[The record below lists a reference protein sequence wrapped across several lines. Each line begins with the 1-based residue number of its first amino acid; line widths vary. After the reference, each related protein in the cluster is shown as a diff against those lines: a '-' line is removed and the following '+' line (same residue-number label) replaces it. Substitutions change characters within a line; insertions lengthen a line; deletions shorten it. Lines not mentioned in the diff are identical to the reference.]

1 MNIIKYYA
9 GYLVRYLRGTRAVAA
24 MEYAIIVGVVVVG
37 VGAAV
42 VLFQEKITAFIAEAG
57 DQITAAQG
65 DTFATIWQVIFLSG
79 LRVQSQGGADLV
91 VPAPVSL
98 HSCEISDWRV

>member
-42 VLFQEKITAFIAEAG
+42 VTFQSQITAFI
-57 DQITAAQG
+57 TAAGSEITGAQT
-65 DTFATIWQVIFLSG
+65 DTFGAAAT
-79 LRVQSQGGADLV
+79 
-91 VPAPVSL
+91 
-98 HSCEISDWRV
+98 E